1 MRRLLS
7 RFFAIDGT
15 VFVSFYGFGV
25 VLALAALLSGCS
37 SVKENS
43 EQSYPAEEQK
53 EYRFGKATG
62 DDGLVLFG
70 GKKNRSNGE
79 GGGGTGIGVNAFLWK
94 ASLDTVSF
102 MPLASADPFGGVI
115 LTEWYTPPQSP
126 SERMKLSVFIQDKQ
140 LRADGLKV
148 NVFRQRKEGNDWR
161 DQSADPATARKI
173 EDAILTRARQLR
185 VESAGG

>member
-1 MRRLLS
+1 MRCLLS
-7 RFFAIDGT
+7 QFSVVDEDIFFYLNRLAM
-15 VFVSFYGFGV
+15 VSMV
-25 VLALAALLSGCS
+25 AALLIGCS

-53 EYRFGKATG
+53 EYRFGKVTG
-62 DDGLVLFG
+62 DEGLVLFG
-70 GKKNRSNGE
+70 GKKNRNVGE

-115 LTEWYTPPQSP
+115 LTEWYTPPQTSD
-126 SERMKLSVFIQDKQ
+126 ERMKISVFIQDKQ
-140 LRADGLKV
+140 LRADGLRV
-148 NVFRQRKEGNDWR
+148 VVSRQRKEGGDWR
-161 DQSADPATARKI
+161 DHASDPETSRKI

-185 VESAGG
+185 IESVGG